1 MALSQSWLAHNHQ
14 FDAQFFNALPIHGLD
29 VRIGDDDIHV
39 FHVADFGKSAS
50 AKLRCVGQNNGF
62 LCSLHHLLVEMCL
75 AHVGRSEAEIEV
87 DTINAHEQ
95 FAKRTAVENAFTIF
109 AHNDSLL

>member
-1 MALSQSWLAHNHQ
+1 
-14 FDAQFFNALPIHGLD
+14 
-29 VRIGDDDIHV
+29 
-39 FHVADFGKSAS
+39 
-50 AKLRCVGQNNGF
+50 
-62 LCSLHHLLVEMCL
+62 MCL

-109 AHNDSLL
+109 AHNRFAAVTQHASQLNDVDIVLLREGDGGL